1 MIDMGEVSLLLIIPL
16 MTALLCWKIN
26 VRIGNKLQVAAAL
39 FNVVVGLF
47 IAKNVFF
54 HAPITGWHRLIYIDA
69 LSAFN
74 VMLIVL
80 IGFVASLY
88 SVGYMHHEVAEKI
101 IDAYKVRHYYLWF
114 HLFLGTMLAVSVV
127 NNLGFLWVGIELT
140 TLVSALLVAFYRKGT
155 SLEAAWKYLI
165 MGSVG
170 IAFAL
175 LGIIFLYLSGVDLFG
190 ESADSLNWTVLNQAA
205 KQLNPQWTLIAFIFV
220 LVGFGTKA
228 GLAPMHFWLPD
239 AHSQAPSPVSA
250 VLSGVLLNTALYGI
264 FRIYTIVNT
273 TLDGKAA
280 PYLIFFGL
288 LSIAITVPFMLVQHD
303 LKRMLAYS
311 SVEHMGIITLGV
323 GIGGALGLY
332 GAVLH
337 MFHHSMAKSLL
348 FFAAGNINQK
358 YHSKRMDRISGV
370 VKAMPITGSIF
381 LIAAFAITGTP
392 PFNIF
397 ISEFTIM
404 RAGFQSGHLAATVL
418 FLLFVV
424 LIFSGMMYYVVRM
437 AFGEAPAK
445 VEKKEMSRW
454 STVALFLPLI
464 AVIVFGLYV
473 PPFFQEIIQQVA
485 VVLQGGKS

>member
-1 MIDMGEVSLLLIIPL
+1 MGEVSLLLIVPL
-16 MTALLCWKIN
+16 MTAVLCWQIKN
-26 VRIGNKLQVAAAL
+26 RYIGEKLQVAGAL
-39 FNVVVGLF
+39 LNVFVGLS
-47 IAKNVFF
+47 IARNVFF
-54 HAPITGWHRLIYIDA
+54 DAPVTGWRHFIYIDA

-88 SVGYMHHEVAEKI
+88 SVGYMRHEVAERI
-101 IDAYKVRHYYLWF
+101 ISEEKVRHYYLWF
-114 HLFLGTMLAVSVV
+114 HLFIGTMLAASVV
-127 NNLGFLWVGIELT
+127 NNIGLLWVGIELM

-190 ESADSLNWTVLNQAA
+190 ESAESLNWTVLNRAA
-205 KQLNPQWTLIAFIFV
+205 GQLNPQWTLIAFVFV

-264 FRIYTIVNT
+264 LRIYTIVNAA
-273 TLDGKAA
+273 LDGKAA

-288 LSIAITVPFMLVQHD
+288 FSIAITVPFMLVQHD
-303 LKRMLAYS
+303 VKRMLAYS

-337 MFHHSMAKSLL
+337 MFNHSMAKSLL

-358 YHSKRMDRISGV
+358 YHSKRMERISGIL
-370 VKAMPITGSIF
+370 KAMPVTGSIF

-392 PFNIF
+392 PLSIF
-397 ISEFTIM
+397 VSEFTIM
-404 RAGFQSGHLAATVL
+404 TAGFQSGHLVATVL

-424 LIFSGMMYYVVRM
+424 LIFSGMTYYVVRM
-437 AFGEAPAK
+437 AFGEVPAK
-445 VEKKEMSRW
+445 LEKKEVDRW
-454 STVALFLPLI
+454 STAALFIPLL
-464 AVIVFGLYV
+464 AVVIFGLYV
-473 PPFFQEIIQQVA
+473 PPFFQEIIKQVA
-485 VVLQGGKS
+485 FVLQGGKS